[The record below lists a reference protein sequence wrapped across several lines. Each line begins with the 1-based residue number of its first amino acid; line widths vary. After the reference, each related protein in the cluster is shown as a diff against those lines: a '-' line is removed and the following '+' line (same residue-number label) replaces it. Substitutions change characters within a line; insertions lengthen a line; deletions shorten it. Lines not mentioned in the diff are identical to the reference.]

1 MCVFCVCACVYGLE
15 VKVDRCKGPT
25 RTCQQCP
32 EPTASLA
39 SFNLEDHRQ
48 WTDKTS
54 VCVHVSNS
62 QAIFLFSEV
71 MIMKS
76 YDYICYFLSPPVAI
90 NTLL

>member
-1 MCVFCVCACVYGLE
+1 MQETNKNLSTMSRTNRQSCFLQFGGPQA
-15 VKVDRCKGPT
+15 VDR
-25 RTCQQCP
+25 Q
-32 EPTASLA
+32 
-39 SFNLEDHRQ
+39 
-48 WTDKTS
+48 DKCVRACMH